1 MKIGK
6 NVNQKQHIM
15 KPIKHLAIAAF
26 LLATP
31 AIAQQAAP
39 EINDAKAKSILDE
52 VSKNAKTFKTVK
64 ASFVLTITNA
74 DGSKQT
80 QEGDITLKGEKFKVR
95 MKQKGKDKAGKEKE
109 FVEEYI
115 SDTKTSWNYSEKNN
129 EVTIDNAKTTTKEG
143 WKMSDLF
150 VLHEKGFRYKFDKE
164 EVQSGVAVQ
173 VINLYPTKPDQ
184 KKYHTVRVVI
194 DKAKKQIISATFL
207 NKDGSKT
214 TYVVKNMTPNTEVPD
229 TTFSFDVKAH
239 PKVVVVNLKEDED

>member
-1 MKIGK
+1 MKIVK

-15 KPIKHLAIAAF
+15 NAFKYLPIAAI
-26 LLATP
+26 LLASP
-31 AIAQQAAP
+31 AIAQQAVP
-39 EINDAKAKSILDE
+39 EINDPKAKTILDE

-64 ASFVLTITNA
+64 ANFVLTIVNA

-80 QEGDITLKGEKFKVR
+80 QEGEVTLKGEKFKVR
-95 MKQKGKDKAGKEKE
+95 MKQKGKDKAGKDKE
-109 FVEEYI
+109 YVEEYI

-129 EVTIDNAKTTTKEG
+129 EVTIDNAKATTKEG

-164 EVQSGVAVQ
+164 EVQGGVAVQ
-173 VINLYPTKPDQ
+173 VINLYPNKPDQ
-184 KKYHTVRVVI
+184 KKFHTVKVVI

-214 TYVVKNMTPNTEVPD
+214 TYMVKNMTPNTEVPD

-239 PKVVVVNLKEDED
+239 PKVIVVNLKEDED